1 MKQILLTAYI
11 ILFSLQFMHAQNMD
25 SITQQNLPDTIG
37 IPVKENINSIVDLDS
52 MLSETGIVVNSIMEK
67 STITID
73 WFIPLFLLLLLVYFT
88 LLWVQYTRQ
97 LKENITVITNMN
109 LAQQI
114 YRDREFSAGI
124 FSALILLNFVLVFAI
139 FIYQLLTFV
148 GFSYFIGNIYLDIA
162 VCAVF
167 IPVIYFIRTLV
178 YWMLSMIYPFK
189 TEIKFFRFN
198 TRVLLQMTGICM
210 LPLVILIA
218 TTHAP
223 LSDWAIYITVG
234 LLIFVYILRIIK
246 GMNIGGGFARFH
258 FFYFLLYL
266 CVLEIAPLLIL
277 IKIVSSKGI
286 NS

>member
-1 MKQILLTAYI
+1 MKQILLTGYI
-11 ILFSLQFMHAQNMD
+11 ILFSLHFMQAQNID
-25 SITQQNLPDTIG
+25 SITQQNIPDTVG
-37 IPVKENINSIVDLDS
+37 IAVKENVNSIVDVDS
-52 MLSETGIVVNSIMEK
+52 LLSGTGMVANNIMGK
-67 STITID
+67 RTITID
-73 WFIPLFLLLLLVYFT
+73 WFIPLYLLLLLIYFT

-97 LKENITVITNMN
+97 LRENVTVITNRN

-124 FSALILLNFVLVFAI
+124 FSTMILLNFVLVFAI
-139 FIYQLLTFV
+139 FLYQLLTFV
-148 GFSYFIGNIYLDIA
+148 GFSYFTGKIYLDIA
-162 VCAVF
+162 FCGVF
-167 IPVIYFIRTLV
+167 IPVIYFIRSLV

-189 TEIKFFRFN
+189 SEINFFRFN

-218 TTHAP
+218 TTDTP
-223 LSDWAIYITVG
+223 LSEWAIYTTIG
-234 LLIFVYILRIIK
+234 LLIFVHIIRIIK

-277 IKIVSSKGI
+277 FKIVSSKGI
-286 NS
+286 NG